1 LEAELAMLD
10 EVDSGLDI
18 DAMREV
24 AEAVNGLRAEGRS
37 LLLITHYRRMLD
49 MVVPDKVHVM
59 QDGEIVSTGGPELAQ
74 QIEKEG
80 YTEVGG
86 ARE

>member
-59 QDGEIVSTGGPELAQ
+59 QGGEIVSTGGPELAQ